1 MQVQNRYLDYSI
13 DSSYQKVDKPF
24 ALQFESKA
32 DKRGYTWY
40 YISTVETK
48 DYNVMIDRRNFF
60 NQPDTNNIRTYEN
73 IIKVTTG
80 QGDDYTKCCFE
91 SYQYFKVKNI
101 MTAIDLK

>member
-1 MQVQNRYLDYSI
+1 M
-13 DSSYQKVDKPF
+13 
-24 ALQFESKA
+24 
-32 DKRGYTWY
+32 
-40 YISTVETK
+40 K

-60 NQPDTNNIRTYEN
+60 NQPVTNNIRTYEN

-80 QGDDYTKCCFE
+80 QGDDYTKCCLE